1 MKYIEILKKAQQ
13 DLIKNLIINPSLDAE
28 LILSN
33 ILKIKREN
41 LLLNLQNNVSN
52 KQLKL
57 FNFQIEQRKKNIPVA
72 YILKYKH
79 FWKSKF

>member
-41 LLLNLQNNVSN
+41 LLLNLQNNISN
-52 KQLKL
+52 NQLKL
-57 FNFQIEQRKKNIPVA
+57 FN
-72 YILKYKH
+72 L
-79 FWKSKF
+79 

>member
-57 FNFQIEQRKKNIPVA
+57 FNFQIEQRNIES
-72 YILKYKH
+72 L
-79 FWKSKF
+79 

>member
-13 DLIKNLIINPSLDAE
+13 DLMKNSIVNPSLDAE

-52 KQLKL
+52 NQLKL
-57 FNFQIEQRKKNIPVA
+57 FNFYIEQRKKNLPVA
-72 YILKYKH
+72 YILKYNH

>member
-13 DLIKNLIINPSLDAE
+13 DLTKYSISNPTLDAE

-41 LLLNLQNNVSN
+41 LLSKRLEVYINSKV
-52 KQLKL
+52 KL
-57 FNFQIEQRKKNIPVA
+57 FI
-72 YILKYKH
+72 
-79 FWKSKF
+79 KSRS

>member
-13 DLIKNLIINPSLDAE
+13 DLIKNSIVNPSLDAE

-52 KQLKL
+52 NQLKL
-57 FNFQIEQRKKNIPVA
+57 FNFYIEQRKKTYRLLI
-72 YILKYKH
+72 
-79 FWKSKF
+79 F